1 TPEPADENVIF
12 HAAYHP
18 GGSEAHLVY
27 TALPQRH
34 RIYALHCQGRSL
46 SAIARRLRLDRG
58 TVARHLHAVEDLLL
72 AEQTEDLARLRLRAV
87 EAQHAIL
94 AAAWDAL
101 LTEELTE
108 SDASNE
114 QPYPARRAQL
124 LATAARAART
134 AAQLQGLFTPAAL
147 AAALASA
154 LQAVTGAPTTSP
166 ATASGAPAPSP
177 ATASGVGAHGG
188 APAACPSTEPPAAD
202 PADIRG
208 IPASTAP
215 ASGAGFP
222 RECNARTCPT
232 NADPAPAQPAAF
244 CGMLGAVAAAAPA
257 APPTRPTTPPPNAP
271 DAPPAATASGSPPRA
286 GEGLGERSSASPSPH
301 RGAGQ

>member
-1 TPEPADENVIF
+1 NLIF

-18 GGSEAHLVY
+18 GGSEATLVY

-114 QPYPARRAQL
+114 HPYPARRAQL

-147 AAALASA
+147 AAALAA
-154 LQAVTGAPTTSP
+154 IPQ
-166 ATASGAPAPSP
+166 
-177 ATASGVGAHGG
+177 
-188 APAACPSTEPPAAD
+188 
-202 PADIRG
+202 
-208 IPASTAP
+208 PAS
-215 ASGAGFP
+215 
-222 RECNARTCPT
+222 
-232 NADPAPAQPAAF
+232 
-244 CGMLGAVAAAAPA
+244 AAP
-257 APPTRPTTPPPNAP
+257 
-271 DAPPAATASGSPPRA
+271 ASGSPPRA
-286 GEGLGERSSASPSPH
+286 GEGLGERSTPLAADPAAFCGMPASPAPSASAGFPASGSQSAARPTNADPLAAQSAAFCGMLGVAAAAAPAAPPTRPTGLPAGLQPTVGPTTQLPTAPDASPASGSPPH
-301 RGAGQ
+301 AGEGLGERSHPYPIA